1 MSKDIT
7 TIKFEPGEL
16 EAQTPISSTDVA
28 NKQYVD
34 DKVGRIIKQRKA
46 IITIG
51 NFTGS
56 DNKSNTFSFQDVF
69 GENFGSDSNKIHVQL
84 TPFVNG
90 NYHDM
95 MMFSVRTL
103 TSTNFIVNTRRV
115 DAAGSSWGTILKA
128 FCTVSQLA

>member
-7 TIKFEPGEL
+7 TIRFKPGEL

-34 DKVGRIIKQRKA
+34 GKVGRIIKQRKA
-46 IITIG
+46 IVTIG

-56 DNKSNTFSFQDVF
+56 GNKSNTFNFQDVF
-69 GENFGSDSNKIHVQL
+69 GEKFDSDSNKIHVQL

-90 NYHDM
+90 NYDDM

-115 DAAGSSWGTILKA
+115 DAAGGSWGTILKA